1 MNSTINTLLF
11 VSFLLVSPSRGEAKK
26 AETFSL
32 AVRVDGLRNS
42 KGAIQFSL
50 YNKKG
55 SIPDEKFKRF
65 YRQKVMLVVKNSSW
79 ATFKNLPK
87 GTYAVSIH
95 HDENRNGKIN
105 KGLIL
110 PTEGVGFSNYK
121 SIGLRNRPS
130 FSGASFKLNSNMKK
144 SIKVIYF

>member
-1 MNSTINTLLF
+1 MRLLSLSLPF
-11 VSFLLVSPSRGEAKK
+11 LALLVFAPQAHTEKP
-26 AETFSL
+26 ETVSL
-32 AVRVDGLRNS
+32 TVRVDSLRNS
-42 KGAIQFSL
+42 KGAVQFSL

-87 GTYAVSIH
+87 GTYAVTIH

-105 KGLIL
+105 KGLIF
-110 PTEGVGFSNYK
+110 PTEGVGLSNYK
-121 SIGLRNRPS
+121 KINLMNRPN
-130 FSGASFKLNSNMKK
+130 FSDASFKVKTDMKK
-144 SIKVIYF
+144 SIKIIYF

>member
-1 MNSTINTLLF
+1 MRRISWSLPLLALF
-11 VSFLLVSPSRGEAKK
+11 LFTPEAHTEEQETVSLR
-26 AETFSL
+26 
-32 AVRVDGLRNS
+32 VRVDSLRNS
-42 KGAIQFSL
+42 KGAVQFSL

-65 YRQKVMLVVKNSSW
+65 YQQKVMLVVKKSSW

-105 KGLIL
+105 KGLIF
-110 PTEGVGFSNYK
+110 PTEGIGFSNYK
-121 SIGLRNRPS
+121 KINLTNRPN
-130 FSGASFKLNSNMKK
+130 FSDASFEVRSDMKK
-144 SIKVIYF
+144 SIKIIYF